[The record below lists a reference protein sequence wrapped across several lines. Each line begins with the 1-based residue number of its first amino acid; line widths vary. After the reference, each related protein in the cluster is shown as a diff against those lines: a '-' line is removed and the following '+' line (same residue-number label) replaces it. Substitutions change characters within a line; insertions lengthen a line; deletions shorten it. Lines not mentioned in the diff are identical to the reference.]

1 MLKKWITRAVIAA
14 LGLVLLALIAGFVY
28 EQIGRSED
36 VRRLS
41 RRIGQAVNIGGRN
54 LNLYCSGQGNPTVV
68 FESGDNDAGFDWS
81 LLQPK
86 VAQFTRACW
95 YDRAGVGWSDPP
107 PGPRTSAS
115 VVGDLHE
122 LLGRAGVAPPYVL
135 VGASVGGEYAR
146 VYTSRYSQD
155 VAGLVLLDSSH
166 PDQRE
171 PAFMLSA
178 FNLMSPGK
186 RHLICAGLPFMA
198 RFGILRFIASRMRG
212 PAPSQSSG
220 RQEILEAL
228 NSRPIAMRV
237 DADQTCAAT
246 DNGRFVPTRGSGNPE
261 LDNAARSAGTLG
273 DRPLIVLTAGRYWA
287 PPGFEKEAAEY
298 HEVWVHELQASL
310 ARLSAHGKQ
319 VVVDAHHN
327 MDEAPDAVLK
337 SIQEVVSDVRA
348 QETTTSAQGAR

>member
-1 MLKKWITRAVIAA
+1 MLKKWSFRAVIAA
-14 LGLVLLALIAGFVY
+14 VGLLLLALITGFAY
-28 EQIGRSED
+28 EQIGRNEEGQRLP
-36 VRRLS
+36 RRV
-41 RRIGQAVNIGGRN
+41 GQAVNMGGRT

-68 FESGDNDAGFDWS
+68 FETGGNDTGYDWS

-86 VAQFTRACW
+86 IAQFTRACW

-107 PGPRTSAS
+107 PEPRTSTS
-115 VVGDLHE
+115 VVRDLHE
-122 LLGRAGVAPPYVL
+122 LLSRAGVAPPYVL
-135 VGASVGGEYAR
+135 VGASIGGEYAR
-146 VYTSRYSQD
+146 VYTSRYPPE

-166 PDQRE
+166 PEQRE
-171 PAFMLSA
+171 PAFMQSA

-212 PAPSQSSG
+212 PAPSQSSE
-220 RQEILEAL
+220 RLEILQAL
-228 NSRPIAMRV
+228 NSRPMAMRV
-237 DADQTCAAT
+237 DAEQTCAAT
-246 DNGRFVPTRGSGNPE
+246 DNGRFAPTSGTGNPE

-273 DRPLIVLTAGRYWA
+273 DRPLLVLTAGRYWA
-287 PPGFEKEAAEY
+287 PPGFEKEAADY
-298 HEVWVHELQASL
+298 HEVWVHQLQASL
-310 ARLSAHGKQ
+310 ARLSTHGKQ

-348 QETTTSAQGAR
+348 EDKAIRTQTNR